1 MANYNTTANV
11 VLTVNGKQAEKML
24 STLEKDARNLEKRIA
39 AAATAGDKATMKKL
53 QRELNVTKRT
63 MEQLKGTADTTD
75 SVLRRLDKATP
86 KELNKALKQ
95 LQHELNGLQRGTAT
109 WDAHVE
115 KIKAV
120 KAELQKVNATMATQ
134 RSLWDRMNNWL
145 NNCQT
150 ALLGI
155 GAAVTGFVMAGRKA
169 VNAYA
174 EMEQEMANVR
184 KYTGMT
190 AEQVEKMNEEFK
202 KIDTR
207 SSREELNRLAQEAGR
222 LGKSS
227 MEDVLG
233 FVRAADQINVALD
246 DLGEGATLTL
256 SKLTGIFGDEERL
269 GTEKSLLAVGSVIN
283 ELSQNCSASA
293 PYLAEF
299 ASRMGGVGA
308 QAGMTIQQIMGFAAV
323 LDSNNQKVEASATAL
338 SQVITRMYRD
348 PAKYAVPA
356 GLEVEKFSELLKR
369 DANAAVILLLESLN
383 KLGNMDVLSPLFA
396 DMGENGARAISALST
411 LAKNIDEVKS
421 QQSAANIAFAEATSV
436 TKEFN
441 VQNTTVQAGLDKARK
456 GLNEIAV
463 ELGQKLAP
471 VMQHVISSSSL
482 MLRALS
488 TMIDFIGKHTAEI
501 LTITA
506 AFVAYQLAVHASTIA
521 FKAHY
526 AWLVITQ
533 KATVLLQGGIIVL
546 KTVFYALTGQIN
558 KAKAAYTAFHLLTK
572 STPWGAILAG
582 ITAVVVG
589 ITAWTKRTNELKKA
603 QEQQRKEQQEQLE
616 AMRDISDQTAQLAQT
631 EITELKML
639 YQEATN
645 EAKSKDERIAAAK
658 RLQEM
663 YPDYFGQLKL
673 EAILTGQ
680 AKDQY
685 DDLTESII
693 AVARARAAATKI
705 EENEGLLLDLEDE
718 APILEKKRDK
728 AKAEMD
734 AANKKLK
741 EEQELE
747 ELRSYSY
754 MDNSERAWGQML
766 NVQPSASDAMDK
778 TQGYN
783 TANAAYEAN
792 QTKQKQ
798 LKEANK
804 ELSEKYNVTAE
815 TLADNTKNPEVT
827 IPTIPTVTSETT
839 DKFAAEK
846 EWRTREE
853 ASARISYATGETD
866 YLAYTQ
872 RMDEIA
878 IQFYEKQLLH
888 TDLSETERL
897 TITANYRE
905 EQKKQADDAAK
916 QTIEE
921 ENTAYAERT
930 AELKQFYID
939 GSISK
944 ETYDRRTEELEIEHQ
959 RNLVRLTKEGSKERA
974 AADALL
980 QNLLIAQTQRRQ
992 QETEKL
998 EQKYASMKQK
1008 YFGNN
1013 PQEAQ
1018 AKYDADL
1025 AALTVVY
1032 NRELQAAGDN
1042 AAEKLRIEEAFQ
1054 KAKLALQEEYGLL
1067 AEEDMQNSLQRAIE
1081 TSVEWLESD
1090 GGEAVTGALN
1100 TLVSG
1105 MSAIFSQLSSL
1116 IQAELEIQ
1124 TAAIN
1129 RRYDAEI
1136 SRAEGNSYKV
1146 AKLEKQKE
1154 KELAKAKNEANR
1166 KMFAMQVIQAVAQTA
1181 TNAIAAYGSAA
1192 AIPIVGFIMAP
1203 IAAAMAVAAGAI
1215 QIAAIKKQQQAS
1227 EAQGYAEG
1235 GFTPEGDKLQPVGVV
1250 HAGEWVA
1257 SQKLTHNPQTRP
1269 LLEALD
1275 YAQRNNTIGSLTPSA
1290 VSAMMP
1296 ATQTTMQQATAV
1308 PNVVVNV
1315 PHSATTP
1322 TDNSQMEQTL
1332 TRLQQRLEEP
1342 FVTINTV
1349 SGDYGIQKAQDEYD
1363 LLMRNKTPKSKR

>member
-1 MANYNTTANV
+1 MANYSTTANV

-24 STLEKDARNLEKRIA
+24 STLEKDAKNLEKRIA

-53 QRELNVTKRT
+53 QRELNSTKRT
-63 MEQLKGTADTTD
+63 MEQLKGTANTTD

-95 LQHELNGLQRGTAT
+95 LQQQLNGLQRGTAA

-120 KAELQKVNATMATQ
+120 KAELHKVNATMATQ

-155 GAAVTGFVMAGRKA
+155 GAAITGMVMAGRKA

-190 AEQVEKMNEEFK
+190 AEQVEQMNEEFK

-222 LGKSS
+222 LGKTS

-233 FVRAADQINVALD
+233 FVRSADQINVALN

-348 PAKYAVPA
+348 PAKYAGPA
-356 GLEVEKFSELLKR
+356 GLEVEKFTALLKR
-369 DANAAVILLLESLN
+369 DANAALILLLESLN
-383 KLGNMDVLSPLFA
+383 RLGNMDVLSPLFA

-411 LAKNIDEVKS
+411 LASHIEEVKD
-421 QQSAANIAFAEATSV
+421 QQAAANIAFAEATSV

-441 VQNTTVQAGLDKARK
+441 VQNTTVQAELDKARK
-456 GLNEIAV
+456 RVNEIAV

-471 VMQHVISSSSL
+471 VMQHVYSSSSL

-488 TMIDFIGKHTAEI
+488 TMIDFIAKHTAEI

-572 STPWGAILAG
+572 TTPWGAILAG

-603 QEQQRKEQQEQLE
+603 QEQQRKEQQAQLE
-616 AMRDISDQTAQLAQT
+616 AMRDISEQTAQLAQR
-631 EITELKML
+631 EITELKLL

-705 EENEGLLLDLEDE
+705 QENEGLLLDLEDE

-728 AKAEMD
+728 AKADLDKANEELTD
-734 AANKKLK
+734 A
-741 EEQELE
+741 QELE
-747 ELRSYSY
+747 QLRSYTY
-754 MDNSERAWGQML
+754 MDNTERAMGNLM
-766 NVQPSASDAMDK
+766 NVQPSVNNVFEKRDA
-778 TQGYN
+778 YN
-783 TANAAYEAN
+783 TAVAEYNAN
-792 QTKQKQ
+792 QTKQQQ

-804 ELSEKYNVTAE
+804 ELAEKYNVSSE
-815 TLADNTKNPEVT
+815 TLSQNTNNPDVV
-827 IPTIPTVTSETT
+827 IPTTPTVTTNT

-866 YLAYTQ
+866 YLAYTK

-897 TITANYRE
+897 SITANYRE

-944 ETYDRRTEELEIEHQ
+944 ETYSRRAEELEIEHQ
-959 RNLVRLTKEGSKERA
+959 RNLVKLTKEGSKERA
-974 AADALL
+974 AADAQL

-1025 AALTVVY
+1025 AALTIVY

-1067 AEEDMQNSLQRAIE
+1067 AEEETQNSMQRAIE
-1081 TSVEWLESD
+1081 NSVEWLESD

-1124 TAAIN
+1124 TAGIN

-1275 YAQRNNTIGSLTPSA
+1275 YAQKNNTIGSLTPSA

-1296 ATQTTMQQATAV
+1296 ATQTSVQQTAN

-1315 PHSATTP
+1315 PQSTTAS
-1322 TDNSQMEQTL
+1322 TDSSQMEQTL
-1332 TRLQQRLEEP
+1332 TKLQQRLEEP